1 MLQFYQILLQKQ
13 KDPWDKIIH
22 ISEVKV
28 KVKVKSLYLTSVVP
42 SVIRL
47 VSMEAKGARVSSISY

>member
-13 KDPWDKIIH
+13 KDPRDKIVN
-22 ISEVKV
+22 ISEV

-42 SVIRL
+42 SVTRL
-47 VSMEAKGARVSSISY
+47 VSVEANGVRVSSISY